1 MSQPDPQKPLR
12 WTATGIALF
21 VIGLLILVPS
31 GLCATSALLF
41 FLGSLFSR
49 NSQVLQLSAVTLFA
63 VIIAAPFILLG
74 LGFIRTGLKERRR
87 RD

>member
-1 MSQPDPQKPLR
+1 MSQPEPEKSLR
-12 WTATGIALF
+12 WTATGVAFF

-49 NSQVLQLSAVTLFA
+49 VSQSEQLGITLF
-63 VIIAAPFILLG
+63 VMIVAAPFILLG
-74 LGFIRTGLKERRR
+74 IGFMRTGLKERRR